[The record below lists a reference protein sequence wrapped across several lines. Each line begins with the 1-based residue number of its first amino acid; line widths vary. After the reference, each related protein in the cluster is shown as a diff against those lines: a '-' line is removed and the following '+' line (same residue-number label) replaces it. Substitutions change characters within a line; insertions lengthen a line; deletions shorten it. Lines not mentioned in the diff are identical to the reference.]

1 MSGDFG
7 EGICIVGPG
16 WKAAREREAQ
26 AGGLF
31 RLRFCRRCGQV
42 FVEGAPD
49 GPCVIREIIGT
60 ETAAT
65 IGPVRRNT
73 HDFAPLSALATDP
86 PGWAKEGA

>member
-42 FVEGAPD
+42 FVEGAPYGDLLCSQPDCPND
-49 GPCVIREIIGT
+49 GKGRAFVPHEL
-60 ETAAT
+60 
-65 IGPVRRNT
+65 
-73 HDFAPLSALATDP
+73 APLSALATDP